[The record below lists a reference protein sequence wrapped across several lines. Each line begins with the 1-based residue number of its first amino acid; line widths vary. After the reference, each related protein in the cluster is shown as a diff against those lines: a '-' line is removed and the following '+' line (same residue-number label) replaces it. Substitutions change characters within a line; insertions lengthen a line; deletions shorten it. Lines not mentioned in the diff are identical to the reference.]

1 MKMRVLGQEHGHI
14 MSGKTSYKMRF
25 SCNGLL
31 QSLEPVLFCTA
42 FDWSIYCLKKAP
54 DGSKYFINLE
64 IVDESG
70 TRSPGEL
77 RRNLRLNDL

>member
-1 MKMRVLGQEHGHI
+1 
-14 MSGKTSYKMRF
+14 MRF

-31 QSLEPVLFCTA
+31 QSLEPVLVCTAFVTTA

-70 TRSPGEL
+70 TRSPGQL